1 MAIHVLACGMS
12 RSGTTLL
19 TTILDSHP
27 DISMGYELLPVDL
40 PPVADIIKL
49 LDAAIEKSEGNSNAC
64 GDLLRAK
71 DFKPL
76 GTFVKRCART
86 LTTAQELRDI
96 CCAFESEGCDSFD
109 GLEMRTRLS
118 LAVVQN
124 KMRKEE
130 TTSCGFKINSP
141 SISAFDSVIPDG
153 RFIYILRDPRD
164 VVASHFANDFDR
176 TLEHICKAWVNYVE
190 KFDAFAQA
198 NPDRA
203 YLVRYEDLVARPEKT
218 LKEALGQIGVP
229 FASQIL
235 RFFDSKASVHRGGHV
250 NSDNLRKNFYSTSIA
265 RWQRDLSIDQI
276 KEIQLDCGALME
288 RHGYVA
294 APTATPVPMPP
305 KLREQMAEKLAGKK
319 RFGRALYAEMLEPFL
334 SDYVNLTWH
343 EAAAGEKARGRN
355 ILLLRHDVDH
365 DIDTALKIAKW
376 EQQRELRAT
385 YCILHTAWYYGEAT
399 EHGFQRYQFV
409 LDACQE
415 IQSLGHEINLHNNVA
430 AIALRTGQDPIELLQ
445 QETMFLRI
453 HGLNI
458 TGTSTHGDRICRELD
473 FRNFE
478 LFSEC
483 VYEERGGPR
492 TIRHEGHSVELGAVS
507 MHDLWLAY
515 EAYDIPRDLYLSDS
529 GGELRTNPD
538 TFGRGGK
545 LRDQLEYL
553 YPYAKIVGIL
563 THPVWWDFQRD
574 TIPPASDTNAVQ
586 CSGSLPSDTS
596 T

>member
-1 MAIHVLACGMS
+1 MS

-27 DISMGYELLPVDL
+27 SISMGYELLPVDL
-40 PPVADIIKL
+40 PPIAETIKL
-49 LDAAIEKSEGNSNAC
+49 LDAAIEESQGDSDAC
-64 GDLLRAK
+64 GDSLRAK

-276 KEIQLDCGALME
+276 KEIQLDCSALME

-385 YCILHTAWYYGEAT
+385 YCILHTAWYYGEVKKRGL
-399 EHGFQRYQFV
+399 ERYQYV
-409 LDACQE
+409 LDVCME

-430 AIALRTGQDPIELLQ
+430 AIALRTGQNPVELLQ
-445 QETMFLRI
+445 QEIMFLRI
-453 HGLNI
+453 HGINI
-458 TGTSTHGDRICRELD
+458 TGTSTHGDRLCRDLN
-473 FRNFE
+473 FRNYE

-483 VYEERGGPR
+483 VYEKRGGPR
-492 TIRHEGHSVELGAVS
+492 TVSHEGHSVELGTVS
-507 MHDLWLAY
+507 MRDLGLAY
-515 EAYDIPRDLYLSDS
+515 EAYDIPRDVYVTDS
-529 GGELRTNPD
+529 GGRPRTILG
-538 TFGRGGK
+538 TCGRAGK
-545 LRDQLEYL
+545 RRAEMENEPP
-553 YPYAKIVGIL
+553 YPMIVGIL
-563 THPVWWDFQRD
+563 THPIWWDFQRD
-574 TIPPASDTNAVQ
+574 VIAEQQVADYA
-586 CSGSLPSDTS
+586 
-596 T
+596 